1 MRGEKMAFDYTALRR
16 IIKEQYGTFGEFA
29 LEMHIPYQRLSR
41 MLTGKTDWR
50 ISEAYDAAKKLGVL
64 DEIGKYF
71 FTVKSHN
78 SGK

>member
-1 MRGEKMAFDYTALRR
+1 MRGEEMVFDYTALRR

-29 LEMHIPYQRLSR
+29 IEMHIPYQRLSR

-50 ISEAYDAAKKLGVL
+50 TSEAYDAAKKLGIL

-71 FTVKSHN
+71 FEVREERK
-78 SGK
+78 